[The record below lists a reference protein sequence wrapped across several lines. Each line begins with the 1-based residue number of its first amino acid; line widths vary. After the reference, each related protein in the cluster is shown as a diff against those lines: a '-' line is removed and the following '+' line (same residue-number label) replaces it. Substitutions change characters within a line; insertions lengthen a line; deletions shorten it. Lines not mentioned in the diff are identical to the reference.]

1 MMSLPLTDLLDGGD
15 HRDAPA
21 PIRRTPRVDRAAAS
35 AALERFLIAIGR
47 DPAADPNLR
56 GTAARVVDAYVD
68 ELCSGYAVD
77 AVALLRDHAIEGASA
92 LVVLRDLPV
101 TTMCPHHLLPATGV
115 ATVAFAPDG
124 RLVGLGT
131 LARVVDA
138 FAHRLTL
145 QEDIGERVVEALCT
159 ALAPQWAGCS
169 LSLSHGCVTSR
180 GERRHG
186 ARVQTVALGGALD
199 GAARLGALR
208 VLGAD
213 R

>member
-1 MMSLPLTDLLDGGD
+1 MSLPSTDLSGGGE
-15 HRDAPA
+15 HRQTPA
-21 PIRRTPRVDRAAAS
+21 ANRRTPRVDRAAAS
-35 AALERFLIAIGR
+35 AAIERFLIAIGR
-47 DPAADPNLR
+47 DPATDPNLR
-56 GTAARVVDAYVD
+56 GTAARVANAYVD
-68 ELCSGYAVD
+68 ELCSGYDVD
-77 AVALLRDHAIEGASA
+77 AVALLRAHAIEGASA
-92 LVVLRDLPV
+92 LVVLRDVPV

-115 ATVAFAPDG
+115 ATVAFAPHG

-131 LARVVDA
+131 LAKVVDT

-145 QEDIGERVVEALCT
+145 QEEIGERVVEALCT

-186 ARVQTVALGGALD
+186 ARVQTVALGGDLD
-199 GAARLGALR
+199 GAARLSALG
-208 VLGAD
+208 VLGVD